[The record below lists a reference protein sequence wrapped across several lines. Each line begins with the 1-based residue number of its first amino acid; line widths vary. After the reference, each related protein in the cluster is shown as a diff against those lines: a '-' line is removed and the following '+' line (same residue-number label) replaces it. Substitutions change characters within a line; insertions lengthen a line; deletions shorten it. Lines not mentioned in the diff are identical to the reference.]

1 MVNIA
6 KVTNM
11 SAEAMDN
18 LKNSAFEAS
27 NAFGR
32 TAQDYL
38 KSVGEFSRAGY
49 EEKASDLAKIS
60 LLSQNVGELTAEQ
73 ANSFLLATDAAYK
86 YKGSQ
91 EALMGVLDGANI
103 IDNKYATSISK
114 ISEGITVAGSIS
126 ANASVGINELSAAV
140 GTMTA
145 ITQRSGNE
153 AGRAFR
159 SILMNIRQIKGETE
173 DGEIIDDAALS
184 KSAEALN
191 SVGIKVHE
199 MRNGIE
205 ELKNPMS
212 VLEELSQKW
221 SKLSSMQTAPIIES
235 LGGKYRG
242 NQLVALVENFDMYKS
257 MLTEYSTASGS
268 AMSEN
273 EVRMGSWE
281 TKINQ
286 LRNSINSFWNN
297 TIDTSLV
304 KSIIGGITLLI
315 NNFGNLKTILGIIFT
330 LLAVNKG
337 TAFLTFLKNFS
348 LSTMLLNSSLV
359 QTQARLAGVEFAQMR
374 LMTTTQMLTFA
385 TKGLWAAM
393 LANPIGLV
401 VGAVTAVIMAF
412 DFMGARAER
421 SAQKQKEAFDELN
434 RGINSLKQQTAE
446 AKNLA
451 SQYESLSAISSRTID
466 EETKLEDIRSRL
478 ITQFPDLIDG
488 YDAEGKAILGSS
500 ESIQQAIK
508 DYEELLKVKQEQM
521 AITFT
526 TDGKTNFS
534 QLQKDQERLDLLI
547 KHKEEYLKT
556 IESINNGSQNKN
568 DEYGN
573 DSLAIA
579 KNNLKGIKDELST
592 LSTKVLE
599 SRKDLSVLAEAFLQS
614 SDSAK
619 SLGKEAVTKLIYDLS
634 KLKDESKITGEEFTQ
649 IFDGLKSSDFSS
661 ELSKAKTELEG
672 LAKSGASK
680 DVIGNTYEKA
690 ISDLSPYLKTL
701 GINGEEAGKIL
712 KDMLNLPN
720 ATEASNKINN
730 VTTSLKSLQ
739 KTLSDS
745 SSAITEI
752 QSALDEYAENKAFS
766 LDTLV
771 KLAEKHESLIGILGD
786 EKAIHQELTN
796 IIEQEQEKS
805 RQAYITMLNGSVD
818 FYNKNIEGIQKFVVG
833 LDGAREVDLSGAKSL
848 AEAKLKVENELM
860 KNLAGMWSQ
869 YYDAQGNMT
878 NANIIDGGR
887 TIVGQDGKETY
898 ITPEMRSQLKA
909 YYDASLEVKKK
920 FDDIA
925 MSGTKSIDFSKLG
938 MSKSDDKKDKE
949 KPQIESTTQALIN
962 QIQQEYLLQKAKSD
976 SIQKDLSQAQSQ
988 KDYAKTLELTNS
1000 LIASQIKETELLSTV
1015 RSKINQAKDS
1025 AISSASSQFG
1035 DVSERW
1041 FTGNDNQESV
1051 AYIEEHNKASEKT
1064 REIMDETFKSLQL
1077 LRNAWMSNKSAMDE
1091 NAESQK
1097 VLQSTLPDI
1106 NYSIV
1111 TDQIS
1116 KFNSSIDS
1124 LNSQLDLSKA
1134 RMSLLENTSSDY
1146 SKELSLQTSLYKQ
1159 LSDEQLK
1166 SIAYMTQQLAS
1177 DNLSIEAKK
1186 ELSKSI
1192 EEATLSQLNYQKAIQ
1207 DSAKQLATDVI
1218 EAQKALEQAELDA
1231 EEEILKAY
1239 IKRREEKIKGI
1250 QEEIDALEKKNEKEE
1265 ESEERAKRLLD
1276 IEEKKQKLNNV
1287 LNEENTRILVGDT
1300 WTWQANPNDVKSAQD
1315 DLKSAQE
1322 DYLDWEDDVNL
1333 KHQRATLQAEIDYQQ
1348 SLIDTKQ
1355 ASFDAQ
1361 KLQFDEQWVNLDAM
1375 STQLLEQYENNVDS
1389 VVAILSE
1396 KLVSLNAQ
1404 LAEIVNASTSLPDSL
1419 SGGSNSGSSGSSG
1432 SSSSNENDFNV
1443 TKRGSYN
1450 PDTGNYSITDEDG
1463 NTHNGNGSLEDYEND
1478 FDRYHDGGWVG
1489 EKPKNLKLNEIP
1501 AILEKGEFVLSKEMI
1516 SGLPNLMDITKN
1528 YMNNIK
1534 LPQMPNFTSNINNV
1548 NKSGS
1553 NGGNIIIQ
1561 NQTIITPNVDNFK
1574 SQMSSL
1580 MRMTKTQDF

>member
-1 MVNIA
+1 M
-6 KVTNM
+6 
-11 SAEAMDN
+11 
-18 LKNSAFEAS
+18 
-27 NAFGR
+27 
-32 TAQDYL
+32 
-38 KSVGEFSRAGY
+38 Y
-49 EEKASDLAKIS
+49 EKM
-60 LLSQNVGELTAEQ
+60 
-73 ANSFLLATDAAYK
+73 
-86 YKGSQ
+86 
-91 EALMGVLDGANI
+91 LM
-103 IDNKYATSISK
+103 
-114 ISEGITVAGSIS
+114 
-126 ANASVGINELSAAV
+126 
-140 GTMTA
+140 
-145 ITQRSGNE
+145 
-153 AGRAFR
+153 
-159 SILMNIRQIKGETE
+159 
-173 DGEIIDDAALS
+173 
-184 KSAEALN
+184 
-191 SVGIKVHE
+191 
-199 MRNGIE
+199 
-205 ELKNPMS
+205 
-212 VLEELSQKW
+212 
-221 SKLSSMQTAPIIES
+221 
-235 LGGKYRG
+235 
-242 NQLVALVENFDMYKS
+242 
-257 MLTEYSTASGS
+257 EYSNSSGS
-268 AMSEN
+268 AMAEN

-286 LRNSINSFWNN
+286 LRNAINSFYNDIIN
-297 TIDTSLV
+297 TDFV
-304 KSIIGGITLLI
+304 KGIIGGITLLI

-385 TKGLWAAM
+385 TKGLWAVM

-451 SQYESLSAISSRTID
+451 SQYESLSAISSRTTD

-488 YDAEGKAILGSS
+488 YDAEGRAILGSS

-508 DYEELLKVKQEQM
+508 DNEELLKVKQEQM

-534 QLQKDQERLDLLI
+534 QLQKDQERLDLLT

-556 IESINNGSQNKN
+556 IEDINNGSQNKI

-634 KLKDESKITGEEFTQ
+634 KLKDESKITGEEFTK
-649 IFDGLKSSDFSS
+649 IFDGLKNSDFSS
-661 ELSKAKTELEG
+661 ELSKAKTELEK

-690 ISDLSPYLKTL
+690 ISYLSPYLKAL
-701 GINGEEAGKIL
+701 GISGEEAGKIL

-771 KLAEKHESLIGILGD
+771 KLADKHESLIGILGD
-786 EKAIHQELTN
+786 EKAVHQELTN

-805 RQAYITMLNGSVD
+805 RQAYIVMLNGSED
-818 FYNKNIEGIQKFVVG
+818 FYNKNIEGIQKFVAG

-869 YYDAQGNMT
+869 YYDAQGNM
-878 NANIIDGGR
+878 
-887 TIVGQDGKETY
+887 VGQDGKETY
-898 ITPEMRSQLKA
+898 ITPEMRAQLKA
-909 YYDASLEVKKK
+909 YYDASSAVKKK

-938 MSKSDDKKDKE
+938 MSKSDSKKKEE
-949 KPQIESTTQALIN
+949 KPLSIESTTQALIN

-1000 LIASQIKETELLSTV
+1000 LIASQIKETELLSTA

-1051 AYIEEHNKASEKT
+1051 AYIEEKNKASEET
-1064 REIMDETFKSLQL
+1064 RKIMEETFKTLQL

-1091 NAESQK
+1091 NAESSKQI
-1097 VLQSTLPDI
+1097 QSTILDI
-1106 NYSIV
+1106 NYSIA
-1111 TDQIS
+1111 TQSLSILFQIPYP
-1116 KFNSSIDS
+1116 S
-1124 LNSQLDLSKA
+1124 LNQSNPN
-1134 RMSLLENTSSDY
+1134 MTNNPPNI
-1146 SKELSLQTSLYKQ
+1146 QT
-1159 LSDEQLK
+1159 
-1166 SIAYMTQQLAS
+1166 T
-1177 DNLSIEAKK
+1177 
-1186 ELSKSI
+1186 
-1192 EEATLSQLNYQKAIQ
+1192 
-1207 DSAKQLATDVI
+1207 
-1218 EAQKALEQAELDA
+1218 
-1231 EEEILKAY
+1231 
-1239 IKRREEKIKGI
+1239 
-1250 QEEIDALEKKNEKEE
+1250 KN
-1265 ESEERAKRLLD
+1265 S
-1276 IEEKKQKLNNV
+1276 KLN
-1287 LNEENTRILVGDT
+1287 
-1300 WTWQANPNDVKSAQD
+1300 S
-1315 DLKSAQE
+1315 
-1322 DYLDWEDDVNL
+1322 
-1333 KHQRATLQAEIDYQQ
+1333 
-1348 SLIDTKQ
+1348 
-1355 ASFDAQ
+1355 
-1361 KLQFDEQWVNLDAM
+1361 
-1375 STQLLEQYENNVDS
+1375 
-1389 VVAILSE
+1389 
-1396 KLVSLNAQ
+1396 
-1404 LAEIVNASTSLPDSL
+1404 
-1419 SGGSNSGSSGSSG
+1419 
-1432 SSSSNENDFNV
+1432 
-1443 TKRGSYN
+1443 
-1450 PDTGNYSITDEDG
+1450 
-1463 NTHNGNGSLEDYEND
+1463 
-1478 FDRYHDGGWVG
+1478 
-1489 EKPKNLKLNEIP
+1489 
-1501 AILEKGEFVLSKEMI
+1501 
-1516 SGLPNLMDITKN
+1516 
-1528 YMNNIK
+1528 
-1534 LPQMPNFTSNINNV
+1534 
-1548 NKSGS
+1548 
-1553 NGGNIIIQ
+1553 
-1561 NQTIITPNVDNFK
+1561 
-1574 SQMSSL
+1574 
-1580 MRMTKTQDF
+1580 